1 MPKATFNNL
10 DDEKK
15 TRILNAAKT
24 VFAEKG
30 YTGASMDAIADAAN
44 VAKGALYRYFEN
56 KQDLYFTLV
65 DGMVDEVQ
73 LIFEHFMDER
83 KNKNVFDI
91 FQDMLVYIYE
101 FQNQFSDSLNFICN
115 LLYQENVDF
124 KGEVLAKFG
133 MLSTRISRSLLQRGI
148 ARGEV
153 REDIEIDSAA
163 FVMENVLNRFHDGVL
178 IPYLDYGFGLY
189 QQPKEVLD
197 RKATS
202 IMRGFRRALGTEI
215 SYSVK

>member
-10 DDEKK
+10 AAEKK
-15 TRILNAAKT
+15 NRILNAAKA

-30 YTGASMDAIADAAN
+30 YTGTSMEAIAESAA
-44 VAKGALYRYFEN
+44 VAKGALYRYFDS

-65 DGMVDEVQ
+65 DGMVYEMQ
-73 LIFEHFMDER
+73 IFVEQYLNER
-83 KNKNVFDI
+83 KDCNVFDI
-91 FQDMLVYIYE
+91 FQDLMVCIYD
-101 FQNQFSDSLNFICN
+101 FQEKFSDSLNFICN

-133 MLSTRISRSLLQRGI
+133 MLSTRISRSLLQKGI

-178 IPYLDYGFGLY
+178 IPYLDYGYGLY
-189 QQPKEVLD
+189 QQPKEVLA
-197 RKATS
+197 RKATC
-202 IMRGFRRALGTEI
+202 IIEGFRRALGTEL
-215 SYSVK
+215 SCLTE